1 MHALTFALQSAA
13 RAGKPS
19 AIVNAIVV
27 ANLPDLHISFLR
39 KLLEG
44 RCALG
49 LKKAGPQIEAIACE
63 HHRNEQPDAGE
74 HTNRFKI
81 VDIGRNVFRS
91 TVLSIVP
98 DFSKVHHLG
107 STAFVLHLPSSQYLS
122 NPLMM

>member
-1 MHALTFALQSAA
+1 MHALAFAPQSAA

-39 KLLEG
+39 KLSEG

-63 HHRNEQPDAGE
+63 HHRNEQADAGE

-81 VDIGRNVFRS
+81 VDIGRNIIRS
-91 TVLSIVP
+91 TMHRAS
-98 DFSKVHHLG
+98 FSEVHHPGLTG
-107 STAFVLHLPSSQYLS
+107 FVLHLPISQMSVDALG
-122 NPLMM
+122 

>member
-1 MHALTFALQSAA
+1 MHALTFAPQSAA

-39 KLLEG
+39 KLSEG

-49 LKKAGPQIEAIACE
+49 LKKAGTQIEAIACE
-63 HHRNEQPDAGE
+63 HHRNEQTDAGE

-81 VDIGRNVFRS
+81 VDIGRNIIRS
-91 TVLSIVP
+91 TMLSSVP
-98 DFSKVHHLG
+98 DFSEVHHLG
-107 STAFVLHLPSSQYLS
+107 LTGFVLHLPISPMSVDA
-122 NPLMM
+122 PG